1 MNKEKGKFMFYR
13 LWIKQET
20 ETVDF
25 YRLQFIWI
33 RDVRE
38 FHNDP
43 ILSIEFYYNNSYNV
57 LCRNRIGMII
67 TPITFPVYRML
78 FLARSTEGID
88 CSYVQKYWDNYKE
101 WSEFNSTIL
110 KYIEDYCNI
119 IDPKI
124 I

>member
-20 ETVDF
+20 KIVDF
-25 YRLQFIWI
+25 YRLQLIWI
-33 RDVRE
+33 GDDKE
-38 FHNDP
+38 FHDDP
-43 ILSIEFYYNNSYNV
+43 ILSIEFYYNNSYNI
-57 LCRNRIGMII
+57 LCRSRICII
-67 TPITFPVYRML
+67 APITFPVCRML
-78 FLARSTEGID
+78 FLARSTGGID
-88 CSYVQKYWDNYKE
+88 CSYVQKDWDNYKE

>member
-1 MNKEKGKFMFYR
+1 MNKNNGKFVFKS

-33 RDVRE
+33 RDDRE
-38 FHNDP
+38 FHDDP
-43 ILSIEFYYNNSYNV
+43 ILSIEFYYNNSYSI
-57 LCRNRIGMII
+57 LCRSRIGII
-67 TPITFPVYRML
+67 MTPITFPVYRML

-88 CSYVQKYWDNYKE
+88 CSYIQKDWDNYKE